1 MARKDGESVLRKV
14 VTLSDVAALTVQ
26 SERSIQ
32 RLVKSGVI
40 RLAKDRQR
48 RQLKGRFVLGDCI
61 PRICEHLRDQMTA
74 ADPNAAAYAEARARR
89 MQCVAEVAEL
99 ELKQKKR
106 ELHHARDVEFL
117 YSAKCNCRHAN
128 ETHLRAGKKR
138 VAVEQRRLAERGK
151 IVIVKIN
158 EMIFQ
163 ALQVLSETKE
173 RRVVR
178 VLWMKCDL
186 GKDEL
191 NLAGAEHYFSS
202 FEDLQIESLCVGF

>member
-74 ADPNAAAYAEARARR
+74 ADP
-89 MQCVAEVAEL
+89 
-99 ELKQKKR
+99 
-106 ELHHARDVEFL
+106 
-117 YSAKCNCRHAN
+117 
-128 ETHLRAGKKR
+128 
-138 VAVEQRRLAERGK
+138 QRG
-151 IVIVKIN
+151 
-158 EMIFQ
+158 
-163 ALQVLSETKE
+163 
-173 RRVVR
+173 
-178 VLWMKCDL
+178 
-186 GKDEL
+186 
-191 NLAGAEHYFSS
+191 
-202 FEDLQIESLCVGF
+202 SLC

>member
-106 ELHHARDVEFL
+106 ELHHARDVEFVL
-117 YSAKCNCRHAN
+117 SLMIRNARDRLRAMPSRTMFMVQGKAPPEINRLIAGEIDTALNELADETDLSAKFRR
-128 ETHLRAGKKR
+128 ETDAY
-138 VAVEQRRLAERGK
+138 LATITQE
-151 IVIVKIN
+151 
-158 EMIFQ
+158 
-163 ALQVLSETKE
+163 
-173 RRVVR
+173 
-178 VLWMKCDL
+178 
-186 GKDEL
+186 
-191 NLAGAEHYFSS
+191 
-202 FEDLQIESLCVGF
+202 IESSNGEAPED

>member
-89 MQCVAEVAEL
+89 MQCVAKVAEL

-106 ELHHARDVEFL
+106 ELHHARDVEFVL
-117 YSAKCNCRHAN
+117 SLMIRNALRFTQGRHA
-128 ETHLRAGKKR
+128 
-138 VAVEQRRLAERGK
+138 
-151 IVIVKIN
+151 IN
-158 EMIFQ
+158 VCI
-163 ALQVLSETKE
+163 AT
-173 RRVVR
+173 R
-178 VLWMKCDL
+178 
-186 GKDEL
+186 
-191 NLAGAEHYFSS
+191 
-202 FEDLQIESLCVGF
+202 